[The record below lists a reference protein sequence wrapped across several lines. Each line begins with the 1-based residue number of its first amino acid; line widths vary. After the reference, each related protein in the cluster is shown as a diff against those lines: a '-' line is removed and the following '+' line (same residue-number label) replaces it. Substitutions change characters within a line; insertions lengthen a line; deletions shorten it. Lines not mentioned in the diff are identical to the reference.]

1 MAGIKLLKNKK
12 FRILCIDGGGL
23 KGVFTIYALKQLE
36 KEYKIKAYD
45 EFDMFVG
52 TSTGALILA
61 LILSKQDLEEAY
73 KQYIEKPNFIFSER
87 NKLLKQLRSTFF
99 SQFKNENLI
108 KNIEQY
114 VDDMNFEEFEKIA
127 KKPFLFTATNIT
139 EAKPVIFGS
148 SHFNFVNQRYT
159 NNKIKDALYA
169 SSAAPFYFEPLFEK
183 ATDNIIADGG
193 LWANNPVLLAI
204 IYAMGDLEIDF
215 KDIEIVSFGQTNTEK
230 IAINFTKGFTPRE
243 IFMLISSSLVARQ
256 NFDNFA
262 STVLLKDRLFR
273 YSPEEEF
280 KGNKLSNISDEFIN
294 YTHIYWEENKENLV
308 KFIKKRKRKNLNYF
322 LGKEKQYN

>member
-1 MAGIKLLKNKK
+1 MARTKILKNKK

-23 KGVFTIYALKQLE
+23 KGVFTIYALMQLK
-36 KEYKIKAYD
+36 KEYGIDVYE

-61 LILSKQDLEEAY
+61 LILSKKNLEDAY
-73 KQYIEKPNFIFSER
+73 NEYIRKPNFIFSEK
-87 NKLLKQLRSTFF
+87 NSLLKQLRSTFF
-99 SQFKNENLI
+99 SQFKSENLV

-114 VDDMNFEEFEKIA
+114 VDDMSFEEFEKIA

-139 EAKPVIFGS
+139 EAKPVVFGS
-148 SHFNFVNQRYT
+148 SHFNFVNQRYRNT
-159 NNKIKDALYA
+159 KIRDALYA
-169 SSAAPFYFEPLFEK
+169 SSAAPFYFEPLIEK
-183 ATDNIIADGG
+183 GTDNIIADGG

-204 IYAMGDLEIDF
+204 IYAIGDLEVNFDN
-215 KDIEIVSFGQTNTEK
+215 IEIVSFGQTNTEK
-230 IAINFTKGFTPRE
+230 LAVNFTKGFTPKE

-262 STVLLKDRLFR
+262 STILLKDRLFR

-294 YTHIYWEENKENLV
+294 YTHIYWEENKENLL